1 MNKLF
6 FKGMLKG
13 AAKAALVLSV
23 FGVLPALAAPALKD
37 FGLKDYVYT
46 SKELP
51 RVETNTWRLVCQL
64 PYNAQFTAWIQYSAD
79 TTGKVISVDSSNPL
93 VRSQQAEQNCSTALG
108 VNTWEMTGWVSGEG
122 AIYTI
127 PAGVKV
133 LKVQYRETGYP
144 TDVAGSFRCNDED
157 YNILWQKATRTLY
170 LCMREHYMDCPD
182 RERSEWLG
190 DAVLQMEE
198 CFYAYDLASHQMAK
212 RLILSKQIN
221 RLPGQNLI
229 AHGEYGD
236 WCYYLYT
243 GDLETLAAVY
253 DNTKKYLAQYQIGT
267 NGLPVHRREGWDWYD
282 WGTGYQDK
290 TVIQV
295 AEYYSALSALRKMA
309 VSTGHQDDLASIDAK
324 LSGVR
329 NNFNSAFWKE
339 NGYRSGKEL
348 DERANAMAV
357 CAGLADPSTWPVI
370 TGVLGTNGNCGPYFE
385 RWVLEALCVM
395 GKPDLA
401 LIRMTNR
408 YRGQIDASFTTL
420 WEYME
425 RGFPDKGGT
434 DAVQYLTLN
443 HAWNIPNTIL
453 SKFIA
458 GIAPD
463 SPGWSA
469 YHVLPQEAF
478 LTSLETKV
486 PTVKG
491 EVSLAIRKSS
501 SKYSLSLVSPTNTL
515 ATVGIP
521 RDAFSELRRIMVN
534 GKVIWDGDY
543 TGSVE
548 GVSAAGADAR
558 YIKFSVKPGSW
569 SFVGSGVLKTSTPK
583 PPSVPGIASGK
594 KLDKRGWTTS
604 ASLDNKTFGAGPW
617 GGRALVTDAS
627 SANAIDGDH
636 WTGWRT
642 MGQDQIPGQWF
653 VLDMQKRQKFNRI
666 VMDNT
671 WAVYDTPA
679 GYAIYVSDD
688 GKNWGQPV
696 ASGKGGRWGV
706 TTATFE
712 SVKARYIKIEQT
724 GQAKQFWS
732 IFEIDVYKP

>member
-1 MNKLF
+1 MN
-6 FKGMLKG
+6 MLINKMMTKRL
-13 AAKAALVLSV
+13 AKAVVVLLVVGALPVC
-23 FGVLPALAAPALKD
+23 AAPALKD
-37 FGLKDYVYT
+37 YGLKEYVYT
-46 SKELP
+46 SKDLP
-51 RVETNTWRLVCQL
+51 RVEANTWRLVCQL
-64 PYNAQFTAWIQYSAD
+64 PYNAQFTAWIEYSAD
-79 TTGKVISVDSSNPL
+79 AAGKVVGVDSSNPL
-93 VRSQQAEQNCSTALG
+93 VRSQQQEQKFPTVAG
-108 VNTWEMTGWVSGEG
+108 VNTWEMPGWVSGEG

-133 LKVQYRETGYP
+133 LNVKYRETGYA
-144 TDVAGSFRCNDED
+144 TEVAGSFICNDED
-157 YNILWQKATRTLY
+157 YNSLWQKATRTLY

-182 RERSEWLG
+182 RERAEWLG

-198 CFYAYDLASHQMAK
+198 CFHAYDLASHQMAK

-221 RLPGQNLI
+221 GLPGQNLI

-267 NGLPVHRREGWDWYD
+267 NGLPVHRSEGWDWYD

-290 TVIQV
+290 TVLQV

-309 VSTGHQDDLASIDAK
+309 VATGHQDDLASIDAK

-401 LIRMTNR
+401 LIRMANR
-408 YRGQIDASFTTL
+408 YRGQIDARFTTL

-443 HAWNIPNTIL
+443 HAWNTPNTIL

-463 SPGWSA
+463 SPGWAA

-491 EVSLAIRKSS
+491 EVALSIRKTAST
-501 SKYSLSLVSPTNTL
+501 YSLSLVSPAKTI

-521 RDAFSELRRIMVN
+521 RAAFSELRSITVN
-534 GKVIWDGDY
+534 GKPIWDGAH

-548 GVSAAGADAR
+548 GVSPAGEDAL
-558 YIKFSVKPGSW
+558 YVKFSVKPGSW
-569 SFVGSGVLKTSTPK
+569 TFVGSGLLKTSTPK
-583 PPSVPGIASGK
+583 PPAAPRVDSGK
-594 KLDKRGWTTS
+594 KLVKKDWTTC
-604 ASLDNKTFGAGPW
+604 ASVDNKTFGAGPW
-617 GGRALVTDAS
+617 QGRDLVTDAS
-627 SANAIDGDH
+627 SANAIDGDC

-653 VLDMQKRQKFNRI
+653 VVDMQRPQEFNRI
-666 VMDNT
+666 VMDNV

-679 GYAIYVSDD
+679 GYDIYVSDD
-688 GKNWGQPV
+688 GKSWGQPV

-712 SVKARYIKIEQT
+712 PVKARYIKVEQT
-724 GQAKQFWS
+724 GQANQFWS

>member
-1 MNKLF
+1 
-6 FKGMLKG
+6 
-13 AAKAALVLSV
+13 
-23 FGVLPALAAPALKD
+23 
-37 FGLKDYVYT
+37 
-46 SKELP
+46 
-51 RVETNTWRLVCQL
+51 
-64 PYNAQFTAWIQYSAD
+64 
-79 TTGKVISVDSSNPL
+79 
-93 VRSQQAEQNCSTALG
+93 
-108 VNTWEMTGWVSGEG
+108 
-122 AIYTI
+122 
-127 PAGVKV
+127 
-133 LKVQYRETGYP
+133 
-144 TDVAGSFRCNDED
+144 
-157 YNILWQKATRTLY
+157 
-170 LCMREHYMDCPD
+170 
-182 RERSEWLG
+182 
-190 DAVLQMEE
+190 
-198 CFYAYDLASHQMAK
+198 
-212 RLILSKQIN
+212 
-221 RLPGQNLI
+221 
-229 AHGEYGD
+229 
-236 WCYYLYT
+236 
-243 GDLETLAAVY
+243 
-253 DNTKKYLAQYQIGT
+253 
-267 NGLPVHRREGWDWYD
+267 
-282 WGTGYQDK
+282 
-290 TVIQV
+290 
-295 AEYYSALSALRKMA
+295 
-309 VSTGHQDDLASIDAK
+309 
-324 LSGVR
+324 
-329 NNFNSAFWKE
+329 
-339 NGYRSGKEL
+339 
-348 DERANAMAV
+348 
-357 CAGLADPSTWPVI
+357 
-370 TGVLGTNGNCGPYFE
+370 
-385 RWVLEALCVM
+385 
-395 GKPDLA
+395 
-401 LIRMTNR
+401 
-408 YRGQIDASFTTL
+408 
-420 WEYME
+420 ME

-521 RDAFSELRRIMVN
+521 RDAFSELRRITVN

-558 YIKFSVKPGSW
+558 YVKFSVKPGSW

-583 PPSVPGIASGK
+583 PPAVPGIASGK

-653 VLDMQKRQKFNRI
+653 VVDMQKRQKFNRI